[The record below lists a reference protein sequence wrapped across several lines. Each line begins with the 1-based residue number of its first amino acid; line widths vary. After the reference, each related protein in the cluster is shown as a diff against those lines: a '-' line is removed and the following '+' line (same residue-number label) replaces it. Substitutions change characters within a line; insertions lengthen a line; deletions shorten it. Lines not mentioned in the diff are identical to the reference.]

1 MFPKDDK
8 LDWLELRKLVSDWV
22 GFVADYMSFIMSI
35 RPDLKDQAMIDEL
48 KKLETDIANATKP
61 FLTYEETLKLQ
72 NKIFPLILDWN
83 PDTEDQSLQFY
94 NSLVE
99 MARLTAKS
107 ESLKTSYDPFKAL
120 KERPEKFDLARDVV
134 TNIQNSVNIFKPSTI
149 EVYAMFYG
157 LITTTHVVYHSVFTQ
172 YKKSLEL
179 FGLEK
184 KYDADFIFS
193 ISTNYKNRGDKIRSD
208 LRDIRN
214 SIAHFNFKL
223 QKSKDGLPRVVLN
236 LDSKTAPK
244 QIPLD
249 EFSWIYFNSIFLLQT
264 FLAIQCWLAA
274 FATIRGA
281 FVKKR
286 TCPKCKKGNLNIG
299 YTKEIYE
306 TKDEPTLHMF
316 WFCKK
321 CKERLPLEN

>member
-1 MFPKDDK
+1 MFPKDEK
-8 LDWLELRKLVSDWV
+8 LGWLELRKLVSDWV
-22 GFVADYMSFIMSI
+22 GFVADYMSFIISI
-35 RPDLKDQAMIDEL
+35 RPDLKNQEMVDEL
-48 KKLETDIANATKP
+48 KKLENNIANATEP
-61 FLTYEETLKLQ
+61 FLTYEETLELQ

-83 PDTEDQSLQFY
+83 PDIEDQSRKFY

-107 ESLKTSYDPFKAL
+107 ESLKTSYDPFKSL
-120 KERPEKFDLARDVV
+120 KEREEKFDLARDVV
-134 TNIQNSVNIFKPSTI
+134 TNIQNSVNVFKPTTV

-157 LITTTHVVYHSVFTQ
+157 LITTTHVVHHSIFTQ

-179 FGLEK
+179 FELDK

-193 ISTNYKNRGDKIRSD
+193 VSTNYKNREDEIRSD

-223 QKSKDGLPRVVLN
+223 QKSEDGLPVVVLN
-236 LDSKTAPK
+236 LDSKTTPK

-264 FLAIQCWLAA
+264 FLAIQYWQVS
-274 FATIRGA
+274 FATLRGT

-286 TCPKCKKGNLNIG
+286 MCPKCKKGDLNIG
-299 YTKEIYE
+299 STEKIYE
-306 TKDEPTLHMF
+306 TRDDPTLHMF

-321 CKERLPLEN
+321 CEEKFPLKN

>member
-8 LDWLELRKLVSDWV
+8 LDWLELRKIVSDWV
-22 GFVADYMSFIMSI
+22 GFVADYVNFIISI
-35 RPDLKDQAMIDEL
+35 RPDLKDQEMVDEL
-48 KKLETDIANATKP
+48 KKLEHDIANATKP

-72 NKIFPLILDWN
+72 KKIFPLILDWN
-83 PDTEDQSLQFY
+83 PDTEEQSRQFY

-99 MARLTAKS
+99 MARLTGKS
-107 ESLKTSYDPFKAL
+107 ESLKASYDPFKVL
-120 KERPEKFDLARDVV
+120 KEKVEKFDLARDVV
-134 TNIQNSVNIFKPSTI
+134 TNIQNSVNVFKPSTI

-157 LITTTHVVYHSVFTQ
+157 LITTTHVVYHSIFTQ
-172 YKKSLEL
+172 YRKSLEL
-179 FGLEK
+179 FELEK

-193 ISTNYKNRGDKIRSD
+193 VSTNYKNREDEIRSD

-223 QKSKDGLPRVVLN
+223 QDSKDGHPVVVLN

-249 EFSWIYFNSIFLLQT
+249 EFSWIYFNSVFLLQT
-264 FLAIQCWLAA
+264 FLALQYWMTS

-286 TCPKCKKGNLNIG
+286 TCKKCKKGNLNIG

-306 TKDEPTLHMF
+306 TKDDPTLHMF
-316 WFCKK
+316 WICEK
-321 CKERLPLEN
+321 CKEKFPLED